1 MEVTVYDSFKTVSG
15 YPIPD
20 AQIRF
25 VATKRGIG
33 LDNMVTPDIAKSDS
47 YRLAQAD
54 LMKWVSTAPN
64 ISQGGVSFDILYSD
78 RERLREMAEAIYG
91 ELGET
96 ATGDTKPKYGYKGS
110 RL

>member
-1 MEVTVYDSFKTVSG
+1 MVTVRDSLKKINA

-20 AQIRF
+20 EQLRF
-25 VATKRGIG
+25 VAIRREID
-33 LDNMVTPDIAKSDS
+33 LDITVTPEMAKSDN

-64 ISQGGVSFDILYSD
+64 ISQGGASFDILYSD
-78 RERLREMAEAIYG
+78 RERLREMAKTIYE
-91 ELGET
+91 ELGEVEP
-96 ATGDTKPKYGYKGS
+96 TGKVKFGYKGN